1 MQLSA
6 AARRYT
12 LGVLAVVYLFNFLDR
27 QILAILLPAI
37 REEFQASDT
46 VLGLLAGTAFALFY
60 VTLGIPIARL
70 SDHFNRRNMLAIALA
85 VWSGMTVLCG
95 MATNIVQLTMARVGV
110 GIGEAGGS
118 PPAHSMISDL
128 YPPSQRATAMGVYT
142 MGISAGIM
150 LAYVA
155 GGWVVE
161 NIGWREAFFI
171 VGAPGLALALLVRF
185 TLTEPVR
192 GASEARSDSGETLA
206 FSSVLRFVLSSRSF
220 LHMSFGAG
228 LMSFVGY
235 AVAVFFPSFMDRSFG
250 MSMLEAGFWLGI
262 ILGLPGG
269 AGYFAG
275 GYLTDRVSSAGAQRG
290 PMFIAAM
297 ILLSCVLF
305 VGVFLATSPFWC
317 FILFVLPAFFS
328 NMYLPPTL
336 AQAQSVVALRMRAM
350 ASALCL
356 FIINIVGLALGPPL
370 VGRLSDW
377 LAADFGDE
385 SLRYSLLACAVII
398 MPWAAVHFWLASRH
412 VNADLARANAA
423 D

>member
-1 MQLSA
+1 M
-6 AARRYT
+6 
-12 LGVLAVVYLFNFLDR
+12 FNFLDR

-37 REEFQASDT
+37 RQEFQASDT

-70 SDHFNRRNMLAIALA
+70 SDRFNRRNMLALALA
-85 VWSGMTVLCG
+85 IWSGMTVLCG
-95 MATNIVQLTMARVGV
+95 QAANIVQLTLARIGV

-128 YPPSQRATAMGVYT
+128 YPPSERATAMGIYT

-171 VGAPGLALALLVRF
+171 VGAPGLLLALLVRF
-185 TLTEPVR
+185 TLSEPVR
-192 GASEARSDSGETLA
+192 GASESRSDSGETLA
-206 FSSVLRFVLSSRSF
+206 FSDVLRFLLGCRSF
-220 LHMSFGAG
+220 LHMSFAAG

-250 MSMLEAGFWLGI
+250 MSMLQAGVWLGI
-262 ILGLPGG
+262 ILGLSGG

-275 GYLTDRVSSAGAQRG
+275 GYLSDRISRAGARRG
-290 PMFIAAM
+290 PIFIAAM
-297 ILLSCVLF
+297 VLLSCVLL
-305 VGVFLATSPFWC
+305 VGVFLAPSPFWC
-317 FILFVLPAFFS
+317 FVLFVLPAFFS
-328 NMYLPPTL
+328 NMYLPPTF
-336 AQAQSVVALRMRAM
+336 AQAQSVVALRMRAL
-350 ASALCL
+350 ASAMCL

-370 VGRLSDW
+370 VGLLSDW
-377 LAADFGDE
+377 LAADYGNE
-385 SLRYSLLACAVII
+385 SLRYSLLACAVVI
-398 MPWAAVHFWLASRH
+398 MPWAALHFWLASRH
-412 VNADLARANAA
+412 VESDLARASTA